1 MGPSVS
7 RGFLKDLKNLD
18 PRLSV
23 FWNGNHQVIRFQRP
37 NGEAVNIYRVKA
49 EDGGYR
55 EPGQRDLLAVAG
67 GDLAKEDMKTRLLKL
82 SYASEKMREKAR
94 ADARDNIR
102 YMTKDSKTQLANA
115 AIQLTNQGKGNSA
128 HRRIDPDAHRKGRTW
143 AEIKGENARA

>member
-7 RGFLKDLKNLD
+7 RGFLKELKNLD

-55 EPGQRDLLAVAG
+55 EPDQRDLMAVAG
-67 GDLAKEDMKTRLLKL
+67 GDLAREDMKSRLLKL
-82 SYASEKMREKAR
+82 SYASEKMREKAK

-102 YMTKDSKTQLANA
+102 HLTRDNRTQLANA

-128 HRRIDPDAHRKGRTW
+128 HRRIPAPKGGKTW
-143 AEIKGENARA
+143 NEIKGENARA

>member
-18 PRLSV
+18 KRLDV
-23 FWNGNHQVIRFQRP
+23 KWNGANHIITFLRA
-37 NGEAVNIYRVKA
+37 NGEAVNVYRVKT
-49 EDGGYR
+49 ENGGYR
-55 EPGQRDLLAVAG
+55 EPDQRDIMAVAG
-67 GDLAKEDMKTRLLKL
+67 GDLAREDMKSRLLKL